1 MPKKPS
7 RGGEPVVI
15 DAIVGC
21 LGLVRVGLLS
31 LSVLTTACTTLG
43 PDFQKP
49 EAPVAGNWQD
59 IDAPELKTET
69 VDHGEWWSLFGDPVL
84 SKLID
89 TAYQQNLGLRIAAI
103 RILEARAQLGI
114 AVGNL
119 YPQQQQGSGGV
130 IYQTTSENQ
139 ANTAFADISFTN
151 FDIGLDV
158 AWEVDFWGKFR
169 RGIESADANFFSSI
183 ADYDDVLVSLTANVA
198 NTYVLIRTFE
208 ERLNL
213 ARSNVAIQ
221 QRSMEIADVRFRNG
235 ATTELDVQQAKTL
248 LFNTQ
253 ASIPRLEAGL
263 RQAKNAL
270 GILLGLP
277 PGDLQ
282 GLLGGPAAIPS
293 APDSV
298 AVGIPVDLLRRR
310 PDVRRAEL
318 QAAAQSALIGV
329 AKADLYPSFSLFGSI
344 GVAAS
349 SGTTTT
355 KTGQSGV
362 DELFNSDSLFFVGG
376 PSFNWPLFNYGRIK
390 NNVRVQDAR
399 LQQLLVNYQNAV
411 LRAAQEAEDSMT
423 AFLRSR
429 EEVAFRTQ
437 SEQAAQRSVNL
448 ALTQYREGATDYTT
462 VLNTQ
467 QTLVLQ
473 QDQLTGV
480 RGDIA
485 QSLIALYK
493 ALGGGWQI
501 RQGKEILPE
510 RTKEQMRERTN
521 WGGLLAPDLEMKT
534 SPGSE
539 LPISPDW

>member
-1 MPKKPS
+1 VLA
-7 RGGEPVVI
+7 GV
-15 DAIVGC
+15 
-21 LGLVRVGLLS
+21 LS
-31 LSVLTTACTTLG
+31 LLTTACTTVG
-43 PDFQKP
+43 PDFQQP
-49 EAPVAGNWQD
+49 EAPVAESWQD
-59 IDAPELKTET
+59 IDAPQLESET
-69 VDHGEWWSLFGDPVL
+69 VDHGQWWSVFGDPML
-84 SKLID
+84 STLID
-89 TAYQQNLGLRIAAI
+89 TAYQQNLTLRIAAI

-119 YPQQQQGSGGV
+119 YPQQQQASGGA
-130 IYQTTSENQ
+130 IYQSSSENQ
-139 ANTAFADISFTN
+139 ANTAFGDISFTN

-158 AWEVDFWGKFR
+158 AWEMDFWGKFR
-169 RGIESADANFFSSI
+169 RGIESADANFYSSI
-183 ADYDDVLVSLTANVA
+183 ADYDDVLVSLMADVA

-208 ERLNL
+208 ERLKL
-213 ARSNVAIQ
+213 ARANVKIQ
-221 QRSMEIADVRFRNG
+221 QRSMQIADVRFRNG

-253 ASIPRLEAGL
+253 ASIPRLETGL

-282 GLLGGPAAIPS
+282 GRLGGPAAIPS

-298 AVGIPVDLLRRR
+298 AVGIPADLLRRR

-344 GVAAS
+344 GLAAS
-349 SGTTTT
+349 SGTNST
-355 KTGQSGV
+355 KTGQSGFE
-362 DELFNSDSLFFVGG
+362 ELFDSDSLFFVGG
-376 PSFNWPLFNYGRIK
+376 PTFNWPLFNYGRIK

-399 LQQLLVNYQNAV
+399 LQQLLVNYQNTV

-423 AFLRSR
+423 GFLRSR
-429 EEVAFRTQ
+429 EEVGFRAQ
-437 SEQAAQRSVNL
+437 SETAAQRSVDL

-467 QTLVLQ
+467 QTLVEQ
-473 QDQLTGV
+473 QDRLTGV
-480 RGDIA
+480 RGNVA
-485 QSLIALYK
+485 QSLIAMYK

-510 RTKEQMRERTN
+510 QTKEQMSERTN
-521 WGGLLAPDLEMKT
+521 WGDLLAPDLEMRT
-534 SPGSE
+534 SPE
-539 LPISPDW
+539 DKPRTSPDW

>member
-1 MPKKPS
+1 MRDRPPS
-7 RGGEPVVI
+7 GGSPAQSPVFEVQ
-15 DAIVGC
+15 
-21 LGLVRVGLLS
+21 RLLA
-31 LSVLTTACTTLG
+31 LSTVLSFVVLTTACTTVG

-49 EAPVAGNWQD
+49 EAPVAERWQD
-59 IDAPELKTET
+59 IDAPELKMET
-69 VDHGEWWSLFGDPVL
+69 VDHSEWWSVFGDPTL
-84 SKLID
+84 SRLID
-89 TAYQQNLGLRIAAI
+89 TAYQQNLGLQIAAI
-103 RILEARAQLGI
+103 RILEARARLGV

-119 YPQQQQGSGGV
+119 YPQQQEASGGV

-139 ANTAFADISFTN
+139 ANTAFGDLSFTN

-169 RGIESADANFFSSI
+169 RGIESADANFFGSI
-183 ADYDDVLVSLTANVA
+183 ADYDDVLVSLTADVA

-208 ERLNL
+208 ERLQL
-213 ARSNVAIQ
+213 ARENAAIQ

-263 RQAKNAL
+263 RQANNAL

-282 GLLGGPAAIPS
+282 GLLGGQAAIPS

-298 AVGIPVDLLRRR
+298 AVGIPADLLRRR

-344 GVAAS
+344 GLAAS
-349 SGTTTT
+349 SGTSTTQ
-355 KTGQSGV
+355 TGQSGV
-362 DELFNSDSLFFVGG
+362 DELFDSDSLFFVGG
-376 PSFNWPLFNYGRIK
+376 PSFNWPLFNYGRIR

-423 AFLRSR
+423 GFLRGR
-429 EEVAFRTQ
+429 EEVVFRRQ
-437 SEQAAQRSVNL
+437 SEQAAQRSVDL

-467 QTLVLQ
+467 QTLVAQ

-480 RGDIA
+480 RGNIA

-501 RQGKEILPE
+501 RQGRAVLPE
-510 RTKEQMRERTN
+510 QTKEQMRQRTN
-521 WGGLLAPDLEMKT
+521 WGDLLAPDLEMKT
-534 SPGSE
+534 SPGGE
-539 LPISPDW
+539 LPTRPDW